1 MKKNNIFNNLETAIL
16 KLTDDL
22 RDNVLPELGV
32 RLEDRTNE
40 RTIVKLCDK
49 ETLLKE
55 REQKQLVSNTTYLN
69 SFTGLFYLNF
79 KLEQKKLAEKLKRE
93 EEQKEQKRLKEL
105 QMSIS
110 PEKLFINETDKYSKF
125 DEKVVNF

>member
-1 MKKNNIFNNLETAIL
+1 MILDLSNLETAIL
-16 KLTDDL
+16 KLTDEL
-22 RDNVLPELGV
+22 RDDVLPELGV
-32 RLEDRTNE
+32 RFEDRNNE

-55 REQKQLVSNTTYLN
+55 REQKKMVIINQKYL
-69 SFTGLFYLNF
+69 FILFNLNHENL

-105 QMSIS
+105 QMSIP
-110 PEKLFINETDKYSKF
+110 PEKLFINEIDKYSKF
-125 DEKVVNF
+125 DENVIFF

>member
-1 MKKNNIFNNLETAIL
+1 VILDLSNLETAIL
-16 KLTDDL
+16 KLTDEL
-22 RDNVLPELGV
+22 RDDVLPELGV
-32 RLEDRTNE
+32 RFEDRNNE

-55 REQKQLVSNTTYLN
+55 REQKKMVIINQKYL
-69 SFTGLFYLNF
+69 FILFNLNHENL

-105 QMSIS
+105 QMSIP
-110 PEKLFINETDKYSKF
+110 PEKLFINEIDKYSKF
-125 DEKVVNF
+125 DENVIFF